1 MKRKKKIPFFLVG
14 LLGAILFFI
23 SISSVYAIMSL
34 VKHSHYETF
43 GDLGIFNQGV
53 WQYSQL
59 KFPMSTFHLN
69 RPFLGDHFHPLLAV
83 LAPFYWLNA
92 NEKTLLFLQPFLILS
107 AIIPLYLIGYFLTK
121 SVFFSLC
128 VILAYSMYLP
138 LQHGIFFD
146 FHEIALVPPLFA
158 WAYYFF
164 LKKRPKLLFLFLVLL
179 LLVKEEMGFFVAT
192 FGLYLIFFKSYRRL
206 GLFFVIFGSLYSL
219 FVISYLIP
227 KIGGS
232 YIYLGYGNSGKTP
245 LEVGLNFLKNPLKF
259 LYLFVDS
266 PVKRTTLRDTF
277 WPFAYLPLFSP
288 VGFIL
293 SFEQFFTRFVDQIN
307 DTRWTTAYH
316 YSLIEA
322 IVLPIGAFWTV
333 GHFTEFLPKYKKI
346 LIVLLGILLVFL
358 TRIEQINTSMV
369 LLVKRP
375 QFWARTP
382 WMDNLDRAIAMIPKD
397 ASVATQRNLISH
409 LSTRINIYPLFNLN
423 KQTEFVLADFH
434 SGQSS
439 YNYYAID
446 TWQAL
451 REEIDQATAS
461 GTYQSL
467 FSQDGTYLLKKAN

>member
-1 MKRKKKIPFFLVG
+1 MKRQKVNNIFQIGFW
-14 LLGAILFFI
+14 GAILFFVL
-23 SISSVYAIMSL
+23 ISSVYAVMSI

-43 GDLGIFNQGV
+43 GDLGIFNQGI
-53 WQYSQL
+53 WQYSLL

-69 RPFLGDHFHPLLAV
+69 RPFLGDHFHPLLAA
-83 LAPFYWLNA
+83 LAPFYWINA
-92 NEKTLLFLQPFLILS
+92 SEETLLFLQPFLILS
-107 AIIPLYLIGYFLTK
+107 AIIPLYLIGYRLTK

-164 LKKRPKLLFLFLVLL
+164 LEKKPKALSLFLILL
-179 LLVKEEMGFFVAT
+179 LLVKEEIGFFVAA
-192 FGLYLIFFKSYRRL
+192 FGIYLSFFKFWRRF
-206 GLFFVIFGSLYSL
+206 GLFFIFFGALYSL

-227 KIGGS
+227 KIGGG
-232 YIYLGYGNSGKTP
+232 YIYLGYGQAGQTP
-245 LEVGLNFLKNPLKF
+245 LEVGLNFLKDPLKF
-259 LYLFVDS
+259 LSLFVDS
-266 PVKRTTLRDTF
+266 PVKRATIRDTF

-288 VGFIL
+288 LGLIL

-322 IVLPIGAFWTV
+322 IVLPIGTYWTV
-333 GHFTEFLPKYKKI
+333 GYFTNFLPKYKKL

-358 TRIEQINTSMV
+358 TRIEQINASMV

-375 QFWARTP
+375 QFWARTT
-382 WMDNLDRAIAMIPKD
+382 WMDDLDQAITLIPKD

-409 LSTRINIYPLFNLN
+409 LSTRKNIYPLFNLD
-423 KQTEFVLADFH
+423 KRPDYILADFH

-446 TWQAL
+446 TWREL
-451 REEIDQATAS
+451 REEIDEATS
-461 GTYQSL
+461 SGSYQPLFSRNGTYV
-467 FSQDGTYLLKKAN
+467 LKKIK